1 MRLFDCSTAPSP
13 RRVRFFAAEK
23 NLELEL
29 VPIDLGSGEQFSAD
43 FRAVNPD
50 CVVPALELD
59 DGTCLSEVVAIC
71 QYLEEIHPE
80 PSLFGDTAIERAT
93 AVMWNAKVE
102 QQGLWAVADAY
113 RNFAK
118 GLKGHALP
126 GPDKYEQIPELVAR
140 SRSRVLSFFKIL
152 DARLA
157 ENEFLAGDRFTIAD
171 VTAVV
176 MIDFAARI
184 KIGIDDDAANLQR
197 WYASV
202 SARPS
207 ASA

>member
-29 VPIDLGSGEQFSAD
+29 VPVDLGSGEQFSAD

-59 DGTCLSEVVAIC
+59 DGTCISEVVAIC
-71 QYLEEIHPE
+71 QYLEEIQPE
-80 PSLFGDTAIERAT
+80 PTLFGDTAIERAT
-93 AVMWNAKVE
+93 AVMWNAKAE

-113 RNFAK
+113 RNFAR

-126 GPDKYEQIPELVAR
+126 GPDKYEQIPELAER
-140 SRSRVLSFFKIL
+140 GKSRVLSFFKTL
-152 DARLA
+152 DTRLA
-157 ENEFLAGDRFTIAD
+157 QNEFIAGDRFTIAD
-171 VTAVV
+171 ITAVV
-176 MIDFAARI
+176 MIDFAARV
-184 KIGIDDDAANLQR
+184 KISVGDDAENLQR
-197 WYASV
+197 WYAIV
-202 SARPS
+202 SARPG

>member
-29 VPIDLGSGEQFSAD
+29 VPVDLGSGEQFSAD

-59 DGTCLSEVVAIC
+59 DGTCLTEAVAIC
-71 QYLEEIHPE
+71 EYLEAIQPE
-80 PSLFGDTAIERAT
+80 PTLIGDTAVERAT
-93 AVMWNAKVE
+93 AVMWNAKAE

-113 RNFAK
+113 RNFSR

-126 GPDKYEQIPELVAR
+126 GPDKYEQIPELVGR
-140 SRSRVLSFFKIL
+140 SKSRVLSFFKTL
-152 DARLA
+152 NTRLA
-157 ENEFLAGDRFTIAD
+157 QNEFLAGDRFTIAD
-171 VTAVV
+171 ITAVV
-176 MIDFAARI
+176 TVDFAARV
-184 KIGIDDDAANLQR
+184 KISVDEDAANLQR
-197 WYASV
+197 WYANV
-202 SARPS
+202 SARPG

>member
-1 MRLFDCSTAPSP
+1 MRLFDCATAPSP
-13 RRVRFFAAEK
+13 RRVRIFAAEK
-23 NLELEL
+23 NLALEL
-29 VPIDLGSGEQFSAD
+29 VPVDLGSGEQFGAE

-59 DGTCLSEVVAIC
+59 DGSCLTEVVAIC
-71 QYLEEIHPE
+71 QYLEELQPE
-80 PSLFGDTAIERAT
+80 PTLFGDTAIERARAT
-93 AVMWNAKVE
+93 MWNAKVE

-113 RNFAK
+113 RNFAR

-126 GPDKYEQIPELVAR
+126 GPDKYEQIPELAER
-140 SRSRVLSFFKIL
+140 GKSRVLAFFKVL
-152 DARLA
+152 DTQLA
-157 ENEFLAGDRFTIAD
+157 ENEFVAGSRFSIAD
-171 VTAVV
+171 ITAEVAL
-176 MIDFAARI
+176 DFAARI
-184 KIGIDDDAANLQR
+184 KIGIDDDAVNLHR

>member
-29 VPIDLGSGEQFSAD
+29 VPVDLGSGEQFSAD

-59 DGTCLSEVVAIC
+59 DGTCISEVVAIC
-71 QYLEEIHPE
+71 QYLEEIQPE
-80 PSLFGDTAIERAT
+80 PTLFGDTAVERAT
-93 AVMWNAKVE
+93 AVMWNAKAE

-113 RNFAK
+113 RNFAR

-126 GPDKYEQIPELVAR
+126 GPDKYEQIPELAER
-140 SRSRVLSFFKIL
+140 GKSRALSFFKIL
-152 DARLA
+152 DTQLA
-157 ENEFLAGDRFTIAD
+157 KNEFVAGDHFTIAD
-171 VTAVV
+171 ITAVV
-176 MIDFAARI
+176 MIDFAARV
-184 KIGIDDDAANLQR
+184 KISVDEDAANLQR

-202 SARPS
+202 AARPG

>member
-29 VPIDLGSGEQFSAD
+29 VPVDLGSGEQFSAD

-59 DGTCLSEVVAIC
+59 DGTCLTEAVAIC
-71 QYLEEIHPE
+71 QYLEAIQPE
-80 PSLFGDTAIERAT
+80 PTLFGDTAVERAT
-93 AVMWNAKVE
+93 AVMWNAKAE

-113 RNFAK
+113 RNFAR
-118 GLKGHALP
+118 GLQGHALP
-126 GPDKYEQIPELVAR
+126 GPDKYEQIPELAVR
-140 SRSRVLSFFKIL
+140 GKSRVLSFFKTL
-152 DARLA
+152 DTQLA
-157 ENEFLAGDRFTIAD
+157 KNEFLAGDRFTIAD
-171 VTAVV
+171 ITAVV
-176 MIDFAARI
+176 AVDFAARL
-184 KIGIDDDAANLQR
+184 KISVDEDAANLQR

-202 SARPS
+202 SARPG

>member
-13 RRVRFFAAEK
+13 RRVRIFAAEK
-23 NLELEL
+23 NLQLEL
-29 VPIDLGSGEQFSAD
+29 VPVDLGSGQQFSAD

-59 DGTCLSEVVAIC
+59 DGTCLTEAVAIC
-71 QYLEEIHPE
+71 QYLEEIQPE
-80 PSLFGDTAIERAT
+80 PTLFGGTPVERAT
-93 AVMWNAKVE
+93 AAMWNAKAE

-113 RNFAK
+113 RNFSR
-118 GLKGHALP
+118 GLKGQALP
-126 GPDKYEQIPELVAR
+126 GPDKYKQIPELVDR
-140 SRSRVLSFFKIL
+140 SRSRVLAFLNKL
-152 DARLA
+152 ETQLA
-157 ENEFLAGDRFTIAD
+157 QSEFIAGDRFSIAD
-171 VTAVV
+171 ITAVV
-176 MIDFAARI
+176 TIDFAARI
-184 KIGIDDDAANLQR
+184 KISIDDDAASLKR

>member
-23 NLELEL
+23 DIELEL
-29 VPIDLGSGEQFSAD
+29 VPVDLGSGEQFSAD

-59 DGTCLSEVVAIC
+59 DGTCLTEAIAIC
-71 QYLEEIHPE
+71 QYLEEIQPQ
-80 PSLFGDTAIERAT
+80 PTLFGDTAVERAT
-93 AVMWNAKVE
+93 AAMWNAKAE

-113 RNFAK
+113 RNFAR

-126 GPDKYEQIPELVAR
+126 GPDKYEQIPELAER
-140 SRSRVLSFFKIL
+140 SKSRVLSFFKTL
-152 DARLA
+152 DTQLA
-157 ENEFLAGDRFTIAD
+157 QREFLAGDRFTIAD
-171 VTAVV
+171 ITAVV
-176 MIDFAARI
+176 MIDFAARV
-184 KIGIDDDAANLQR
+184 KISVGDDAANLQR
-197 WYASV
+197 WYAGV

>member
-13 RRVRFFAAEK
+13 RRVRIFAAEK
-23 NLELEL
+23 NLQLEL
-29 VPIDLGSGEQFSAD
+29 VPVDLGSGQQFSAD

-59 DGTCLSEVVAIC
+59 DGTCLTEAVAIC
-71 QYLEEIHPE
+71 QYLEEIQPE
-80 PSLFGDTAIERAT
+80 PTLFGGTPVERAT
-93 AVMWNAKVE
+93 AAMWNAKAE

-113 RNFAK
+113 RNFSR
-118 GLKGHALP
+118 GLKGQALP
-126 GPDKYEQIPELVAR
+126 GPDKYKQIPELVDR
-140 SRSRVLSFFKIL
+140 SRSRVLAFLNKL
-152 DARLA
+152 ETQLA
-157 ENEFLAGDRFTIAD
+157 QCEFIAGDRFSIAD
-171 VTAVV
+171 ITAVV
-176 MIDFAARI
+176 TIDFAARI
-184 KIGIDDDAANLQR
+184 KISIDDDAASLKR

>member
-1 MRLFDCSTAPSP
+1 MKLYDCATAPSP

-29 VPIDLGSGEQFSAD
+29 VPVDLGSGQQFSAE

-59 DGTCLSEVVAIC
+59 DGTCLSEVIAIC
-71 QYLEEIHPE
+71 QYLEEIQPE
-80 PSLFGDTAIERAT
+80 PTLFGDTATERAT
-93 AVMWNAKVE
+93 AIMWNAKSE

-113 RNFAK
+113 RNYAR
-118 GLKGHALP
+118 GLKGHALT
-126 GPDKYEQIPELVAR
+126 GPDQYEQIPELAER
-140 SRSRVLSFFKIL
+140 GKSRVSSFFKTL

-157 ENEFLAGDRFTIAD
+157 DNEFLAGDRFTIAD
-171 VTAVV
+171 ITAVV
-176 MIDFAARI
+176 TVDFAARI
-184 KIGIDDDAANLQR
+184 KIGIDADAANLQR
-197 WYASV
+197 WYATV
-202 SARPS
+202 AARPS

>member
-29 VPIDLGSGEQFSAD
+29 VPVDLGSGEQFSAD

-59 DGTCLSEVVAIC
+59 DGTCISEVVAIC
-71 QYLEEIHPE
+71 QYLEEIQPE
-80 PSLFGDTAIERAT
+80 PTLFGDTAIERAT
-93 AVMWNAKVE
+93 ATMWNAKAE

-113 RNFAK
+113 RNYSR
-118 GLKGHALP
+118 GLAGHALP
-126 GPDKYEQIPELVAR
+126 GPDKYEQIPELVER
-140 SRSRVLSFFKIL
+140 SKSRVLSFFNTL
-152 DARLA
+152 ETRLA
-157 ENEFLAGDRFTIAD
+157 QNEFLAGDRFTIAD
-171 VTAVV
+171 ITAVV
-176 MIDFAARI
+176 MIDFAARV
-184 KIGIDDDAANLQR
+184 KISIGDDAGNLRR
-197 WYASV
+197 WYATV
-202 SARPS
+202 SARPG

>member
-23 NLELEL
+23 NMELEL
-29 VPIDLGSGEQFSAD
+29 VAVDLGSGEQFSAD

-59 DGTCLSEVVAIC
+59 DGTCLTEAVAIC
-71 QYLEEIHPE
+71 QYLEEIQPE
-80 PSLFGDTAIERAT
+80 PTLFGSTAIERAT
-93 AVMWNAKVE
+93 AVMWNAKAE

-113 RNFAK
+113 RNFSR
-118 GLKGHALP
+118 GLAGRALP
-126 GPDKYEQIPELVAR
+126 GPDKYAQIPELVER
-140 SRSRVLSFFKIL
+140 SRSRVLSFFKTL
-152 DARLA
+152 DAQLA
-157 ENEFLAGDRFTIAD
+157 QNEFLAGDRFTIAD
-171 VTAVV
+171 ITAVV
-176 MIDFAARI
+176 MIDFAARV
-184 KIGIDDDAANLQR
+184 KISIGDDAENLQR
-197 WYASV
+197 WYATV

>member
-1 MRLFDCSTAPSP
+1 MRLFDCVTAPSP

-23 NLELEL
+23 DLELEL
-29 VPIDLGSGEQFSAD
+29 VPVDLGSGEQFSAD

-59 DGTCLSEVVAIC
+59 DGTCISEVIAIC
-71 QYLEEIHPE
+71 QYLEEIQPE
-80 PSLFGDTAIERAT
+80 PTLFGDTAVERAT
-93 AVMWNAKVE
+93 AAMWNAKAE

-113 RNFAK
+113 RNFAR

-126 GPDKYEQIPELVAR
+126 GPDKYEQIPELAER
-140 SRSRVLSFFKIL
+140 SKSRVLSFFKTL
-152 DARLA
+152 DTKLA
-157 ENEFLAGDRFTIAD
+157 QSEFLAGDRFTIAD
-171 VTAVV
+171 ITAVV
-176 MIDFAARI
+176 TVDFAARL
-184 KIGIDDDAANLQR
+184 KMSVDDDAVNLQR

-202 SARPS
+202 SARPG

>member
-1 MRLFDCSTAPSP
+1 MRLFDCATAPSP

-29 VPIDLGSGEQFSAD
+29 VPIDLGSGEQFSSE
-43 FRAVNPD
+43 FRSVNPD

-59 DGTCLSEVVAIC
+59 DGSCLTEAIAIC
-71 QYLEEIHPE
+71 QYLEEIRPE
-80 PSLFGDTAIERAT
+80 PTLFGDTASERAS
-93 AVMWNAKVE
+93 AVMWNAKAE

-113 RNFAK
+113 RNFAR

-126 GPDKYEQIPELVAR
+126 GPDKYEQIPELVER
-140 SRSRVLSFFKIL
+140 SRARVLSFFKTL
-152 DARLA
+152 ERQLA
-157 ENEFLAGDRFTIAD
+157 QHEYIAGDRFTIAD
-171 VTAVV
+171 ITAVV
-176 MIDFAARI
+176 TIDFAARV
-184 KIGIDDDAANLQR
+184 KISIDEDAANLRR

>member
-29 VPIDLGSGEQFSAD
+29 VPVNLGSGEQFSAD

-50 CVVPALELD
+50 CVVPALQLD
-59 DGTCLSEVVAIC
+59 DGTCISEVVAIC
-71 QYLEEIHPE
+71 QYLEEIQPE
-80 PSLFGDTAIERAT
+80 PTLFGDTAIERAT
-93 AVMWNAKVE
+93 AAMWNAKAE

-113 RNFAK
+113 RNYAR
-118 GLKGHALP
+118 GLAGHALP
-126 GPDKYEQIPELVAR
+126 GPDKYAQIPELVER
-140 SRSRVLSFFKIL
+140 GKSRALSFFKTL
-152 DARLA
+152 DTRLA
-157 ENEFLAGDRFTIAD
+157 QNEFIAGDRFTIAD
-171 VTAVV
+171 ITAVV
-176 MIDFAARI
+176 MIDFAARV
-184 KIGIDDDAANLQR
+184 KISIDDDAANLQR
-197 WYASV
+197 WYATV